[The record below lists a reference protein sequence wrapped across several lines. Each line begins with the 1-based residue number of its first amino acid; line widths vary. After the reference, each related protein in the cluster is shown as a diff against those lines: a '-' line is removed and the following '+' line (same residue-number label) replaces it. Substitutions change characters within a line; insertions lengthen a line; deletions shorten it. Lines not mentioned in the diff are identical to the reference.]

1 MKKSTLHLVTVLKE
15 YLMEFPKIV
24 KSLENK
30 EPLFIEKLFSW
41 ILKNEELFSTYNISE
56 VSELAGLYSKVLIPK
71 FAENK
76 NISLKKAQ
84 LKVASEILYEL
95 QSLVLNVLKPFELK
109 MDESRELVQ
118 QILQIISQSQQ
129 IKYDSDLPFEDLVET
144 IWQFTNTN
152 EQLRAGAIKLKSV
165 LIIPDIHRL
174 IAEEINLEDF
184 LLI

>member
-1 MKKSTLHLVTVLKE
+1 MKKSTLHLVTVLNGN
-15 YLMEFPKIV
+15 LMEFPKIV

-30 EPLFIEKLFSW
+30 EPLFTEKLFSW
-41 ILKNEELFSTYNISE
+41 ILKNEEIFDNYKISE

-71 FAENK
+71 FSDNK
-76 NISLKKAQ
+76 NSSLKKAQ
-84 LKVASEILYEL
+84 LKAASEILYEL

-109 MDESRELVQ
+109 IGESRELVK
-118 QILQIISQSQQ
+118 QILLIISQTQLV
-129 IKYDSDLPFEDLVET
+129 KYNSDLPFEDLVET

-152 EQLRAGAIKLKSV
+152 EQLKAGAIKLKTL

-184 LLI
+184 